1 MSKNNKTQRESG
13 VKEALS
19 RVKIH
24 PLGDRALIKVEKTD
38 AENERAS
45 GIIIPATVK
54 EDRGAKRGT
63 VVAVGEGRYEEG
75 KLVPMKVKAGDEVL
89 FQWGDEI
96 VVDGAE
102 YHVVGESSILA
113 VIK

>member
-1 MSKNNKTQRESG
+1 MTKQKSQSEA
-13 VKEALS
+13 VKPA
-19 RVKIH
+19 KINIH
-24 PLGDRALIKVEKTD
+24 PLGDKALIKVLKTD

-63 VVAVGEGRYEEG
+63 VVAVGEGRYEDG
-75 KLVPMKVKAGDEVL
+75 KIIPLTVKAGDEVL

-96 VVDGAE
+96 TVDGVE
-102 YHVVGESSILA
+102 YHMVGESSILA